1 MSGQPSQLRSQ
12 KRKPSPQLQLPG
24 TNSDFVAEVEEV
36 VLTTVTLTV
45 GVVAFVVCELRSA
58 EAGTES
64 AITPQRTNE
73 MTMIVDRRNIL

>member
-1 MSGQPSQLRSQ
+1 MYGQPNQLRNQ
-12 KRKPSPQLQLPG
+12 KRKPSRQPVR
-24 TNSDFVAEVEEV
+24 TNSDLITEVEVV

-45 GVVAFVVCELRSA
+45 GAVAFVVCELRSA

-73 MTMIVDRRNIL
+73 MTMIVDRRDIL